1 MEKLPI
7 KSLLKIVGCTDSL
20 TKEEIKEYVYSP
32 ATLESGLFPA
42 TFYLSCGS
50 RHMKGSVSFSNGKYQ
65 SIIEESPGFSL
76 IKPHGPYVYIM
87 SVPEIC
93 DRYHLSIK
101 ELSER
106 FYIPYRTVQN
116 WSYELGFNAR
126 KCPEYIRRMMIE
138 ILERGQSPL

>member
-1 MEKLPI
+1 MEKLPLTR
-7 KSLLKIVGCTDSL
+7 LLTLIGCTDSL
-20 TKEEIKEYVYSP
+20 LKEETDKYEYSSTEP
-32 ATLESGLFPA
+32 SSLFPA
-42 TFYLSCGS
+42 TFNVVCGS
-50 RHMKGSVSFSNGKYQ
+50 RHVKGTISFSNGKYQ
-65 SIIEESPGFSL
+65 SIIEESEGFNL
-76 IKPHGPYVYIM
+76 KRKKGPYVYIM

-93 DRYHLSIK
+93 ERYHISVK